1 MGNLPMLLHLKHLD
15 DGLPMDWDALVKLM
29 VTVNGLGLVG
39 MMVVRTNARGK
50 MRIIGLEHGPLF
62 HPRWAGT
69 AKWLALAF
77 AIGVLV
83 VAQNPYG
90 L

>member
-1 MGNLPMLLHLKHLD
+1 MDLNDLLKTFVTLSGMGLI
-15 DGLPMDWDALVKLM
+15 
-29 VTVNGLGLVG
+29 G

-50 MRIIGLEHGPLF
+50 MRIIGLEHGPLI
-62 HPRWAGT
+62 HPRFSGAARWV
-69 AKWLALAF
+69 ALAF
-77 AIGVLV
+77 AIGVLL